1 MIEYLTDPYHI
12 PEMIRNK
19 EIAAIKQP
27 DGSITPAEDI
37 KEVILPDGTTE
48 LV

>member
-19 EIAAIKQP
+19 EIAAIKLP
-27 DGSITPAEDI
+27 DESIILAEDI
-37 KEVILPDGTTE
+37 KEVIFPDGTTE